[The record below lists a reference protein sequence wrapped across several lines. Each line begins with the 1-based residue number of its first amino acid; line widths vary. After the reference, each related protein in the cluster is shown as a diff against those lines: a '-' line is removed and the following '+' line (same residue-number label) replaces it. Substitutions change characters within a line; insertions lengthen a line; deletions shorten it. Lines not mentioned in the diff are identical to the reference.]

1 MKKTL
6 TWITWLSLS
15 AVSPLALA
23 IGLGQASVSSYLN
36 APLDASMPL
45 LESNQYALKDIQIS
59 VAEPSEFAS
68 VGLEWSPLVANVR
81 AQVSEQQGQ
90 RQVVLSSQQSM
101 EEPWLELLLTIDYPG
116 GQHTR
121 EVTLLFDPQGYAESA
136 AQGGTLDS
144 AQDNTQENGLNTSQ
158 ASNQGQIDAPN
169 ALPVSAL
176 SDSLTTEQSIGSEGV
191 GSSSQSSAYVG
202 SGDTLWGVAERIKP
216 ADASVQQMMVALL
229 EANPNVFPSGNV
241 HDMRA
246 GRTLRVPDSQRVL
259 ERSRADAASTIQAM
273 NEAWRSRRNGGLQE
287 VPLPPKER
295 NVEILSISDLAIA
308 AAQAVQSNRM
318 GTSDAGL
325 AAVASEPVESEANAP
340 EMREEEAS
348 KAEATEGTEERG
360 QQVEALTTVELTE
373 QLRLSQATLQQV
385 LDEREL
391 MRAEINALDSE
402 VGSLNQA
409 LSESLAAQQQ
419 AQTQLSANNAQK
431 ADQDLISLI
440 TRYQWPLAAVA
451 IVLLI
456 GLLLWL
462 RKRREESWEHIS
474 TLQESVAPPSASSS
488 ADNSTASPV
497 QPTTP
502 RSDSNQSQT
511 TPFSVGTTD
520 IPLAASET
528 EEAEEAQAASVEK
541 AASAEN
547 ASPLTSHQQ
556 EPVFSTKE
564 WFVNAE
570 PEVPPQEAPFHYE
583 KSQAAGLAEQGRQR
597 RYEPYGGG
605 EGSAE
610 HTSLAPPPSA
620 PPLRAM
626 LATFST
632 DSPEQVLMDSDQ
644 QAAPSNAADVTEGGV
659 AASEQE
665 SAGTSASEEV
675 REPGHR
681 FIDYQPPRLTIPF
694 DSTEQSRLETPM
706 QPTVEFA
713 AESSAPSETSV
724 RQPRRP
730 IEEEWEIEEV
740 AFKPRGLDNS
750 DPSKSSK

>member
-81 AQVSEQQGQ
+81 AQVIEQQGQ

-121 EVTLLFDPQGYAESA
+121 EVTLLFDPQGYSETA

-144 AQDNTQENGLNTSQ
+144 AQNNTQENGLNTSQ
-158 ASNQGQIDAPN
+158 ASNQGQIDASN
-169 ALPVSAL
+169 ALPVSTL
-176 SDSLTTEQSIGSEGV
+176 SDSLTTEQSIGSEV
-191 GSSSQSSAYVG
+191 AGSSSQTSAYVG

-246 GRTLRVPDSQRVL
+246 GRTLQVPDSQRVL
-259 ERSRADAASTIQAM
+259 ARSRVDAASTIQAM
-273 NEAWRSRRNGGLQE
+273 NEAWRSRRNGSLQE
-287 VPLPPKER
+287 VPLPPAER
-295 NVEILSISDLAIA
+295 NVETLSISDLAIA
-308 AAQAVQSNRM
+308 TAQAVQSNSM
-318 GTSDAGL
+318 GTPDAGL
-325 AAVASEPVESEANAP
+325 AAAASEPVESEGSAP
-340 EMREEEAS
+340 EMSEEEAS
-348 KAEATEGTEERG
+348 RAEVPEGAEERDE
-360 QQVEALTTVELTE
+360 QVEALTPVELTE

-419 AQTQLSANNAQK
+419 AQTQLAASNAQK

-440 TRYQWPLAAVA
+440 ARYQWPLAAVA

-456 GLLLWL
+456 GLLLLL
-462 RKRREESWEHIS
+462 RKRREESWEPIS
-474 TLQESVAPPSASSS
+474 TLQESVPTPTASSS

-502 RSDSNQSQT
+502 RRDSNQSQT
-511 TPFSVGTTD
+511 TPFNVGTTD

-528 EEAEEAQAASVEK
+528 EKVDESQAASTEEGT
-541 AASAEN
+541 SAEN
-547 ASPLTSHQQ
+547 ASPLFSHQQ

-605 EGSAE
+605 AGSAE

-620 PPLRAM
+620 RPLRAM
-626 LATFST
+626 LAAFST
-632 DSPEQVLMDSDQ
+632 ESPEEVQMDSVQ
-644 QAAPSNAADVTEGGV
+644 QTEPRTATDVTEGG
-659 AASEQE
+659 AASKQE
-665 SAGTSASEEV
+665 SAETSASEEV
-675 REPGHR
+675 SEPGHR
-681 FIDYQPPRLTIPF
+681 FIDYQPPRLTTPF
-694 DSTEQSRLETPM
+694 DKAEQSRLETPM
-706 QPTVEFA
+706 QPTVEFPT
-713 AESSAPSETSV
+713 ESSAPSEASV

-730 IEEEWEIEEV
+730 IEEEWDIEEV